1 MVVYMP
7 GGGEIRR
14 LFFFCGDI
22 PVFTHESFRK
32 KGKTVMKTERI
43 YCQPGTAVRINRR
56 KPHTDRPPGRMKRKQ
71 VSDRIAG
78 SPS

>member
-22 PVFTHESFRK
+22 PVFTHESFSQIYFYLKSRGFLQTLFIRNIRTLK
-32 KGKTVMKTERI
+32 KNKISTYYI
-43 YCQPGTAVRINRR
+43 YLSCR
-56 KPHTDRPPGRMKRKQ
+56 
-71 VSDRIAG
+71 
-78 SPS
+78 

>member
-14 LFFFCGDI
+14 LF
-22 PVFTHESFRK
+22 SFAGTYRFSHTKVSEK